1 MFQNYCPF
9 QELRGV
15 FYTTAIISTI
25 IVIDLKTEIC
35 ILRKTS
41 LLLNACQW
49 YMTWQRILIHA
60 NIKYHLGLDW
70 KLKKAIWKRKII
82 LRKKRTSLTANIDS
96 LSSAKPQDLQTI
108 LGNSTGYQ
116 NLCIYIRKFHPA
128 NDTCV
133 VKVPHFYGETEAK
146 SVKQVIN
153 PFRLCQGN
161 NFTVIS
167 LSQ

>member
-1 MFQNYCPF
+1 M
-9 QELRGV
+9 
-15 FYTTAIISTI
+15 
-25 IVIDLKTEIC
+25 
-35 ILRKTS
+35 
-41 LLLNACQW
+41 
-49 YMTWQRILIHA
+49 
-60 NIKYHLGLDW
+60 
-70 KLKKAIWKRKII
+70 
-82 LRKKRTSLTANIDS
+82 RKKRTSLTANIDS

-133 VKVPHFYGETEAK
+133 VKVLHFYGETEAK

-161 NFTVIS
+161 NFTFMTPSQQSIWGIDINDIRSNS
-167 LSQ
+167 LCFNTIIFQFQNLSHFAITETKFGGSRKILIKITV